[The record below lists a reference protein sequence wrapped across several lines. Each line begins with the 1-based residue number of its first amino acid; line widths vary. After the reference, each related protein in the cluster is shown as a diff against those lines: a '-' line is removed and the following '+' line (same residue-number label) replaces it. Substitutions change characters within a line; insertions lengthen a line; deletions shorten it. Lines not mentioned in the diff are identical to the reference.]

1 MNEFALPANVDAE
14 RYVLGACML
23 SPRAV
28 DDVAEMLQVTD
39 MHDTRHATTYA
50 AIRRLHDQ
58 DKPTDVVAVVDELIR
73 SGDLIGNLDAAYLH
87 TLTSEVPTA
96 ANAGYHAGLVKDASI
111 RRSVIEGAQRATQVA
126 SDATVPASDVTELA
140 RDAFDQIEGES
151 ARGVEAIGDWFMDF
165 AASLDEK
172 PSYTPTPWHD
182 LNQLIF
188 GVRDGG
194 MYVIAARPGDGKSI
208 MAVQIGLALAKERPV
223 LFVSLEMNREEIAA
237 RAIASM
243 GQIFIGSLNKHQLT
257 ESDWREFAKH
267 RPALEALPLV
277 IVDSSEVSTIPQLKA
292 KARAVRRKYKR
303 NPVVIVD
310 YLQLL
315 NTHERVESRQ
325 QAVAGFS
332 RALKLAAQ
340 QWRVPVLALSQLNRG
355 GAQRKGKAA
364 EPQLHDLRESGAIE
378 QDADVVMLLH
388 RKPIAG
394 AADELKVIVAK
405 NRQGQTGAA
414 SLVWQGQFSKV
425 LSKYQ
430 ANEHIDFNNNS
441 RDRAER
447 TAS

>member
-1 MNEFALPANVDAE
+1 MNELALPSNVEAE

-28 DDVAEMLQVTD
+28 DDVSEVLKVADL
-39 MHDTRHATTYA
+39 HDTRHVTAYG

-73 SGDLIGNLDAAYLH
+73 SGELLGNLDAAYLH
-87 TLTSEVPTA
+87 RLTDDVPTA
-96 ANAGYHAGLVKDASI
+96 ANASYWAELVREAAV
-111 RRSVIEGAQRATQVA
+111 RRHVIEGAQRATQVA
-126 SDATVPASDVTELA
+126 SDATVPAADVTELA
-140 RDAFDQIEGES
+140 RDAFDQIEDAA
-151 ARGVEAIGDWFMDF
+151 ARGVESIGDWFLDF
-165 AASLDEK
+165 AASLNEK
-172 PSYTPTPWHD
+172 PSYTPTPWYD

-208 MAVQIGLALAKERPV
+208 MAVQIALALAKERPV

-257 ESDWREFAKH
+257 DSDWRAFATH
-267 RPALEALPLV
+267 RAALEALPLV
-277 IVDSSEVSTIPQLKA
+277 IVDSAEVSTIPQLKA

-315 NTHERVESRQ
+315 NTHERVENRQ

-332 RALKLAAQ
+332 RALKLSAQ
-340 QWRVPVLALSQLNRG
+340 QWKVPVIALSQLNRG
-355 GAQRKGKAA
+355 STQRKGKAA
-364 EPQLHDLRESGAIE
+364 EPQLSDLRESGAIE

-394 AADELKVIVAK
+394 SPDELKVIVAK
-405 NRQGQTGAA
+405 NRQGQQGDA
-414 SLVWQGQFSKV
+414 SLVWQGQFSRV

-430 ANEHIDFNNNS
+430 ANEHIDFNNKGNS
-441 RDRAER
+441 
-447 TAS
+447 

>member
-1 MNEFALPANVDAE
+1 VNELALPSNVEAE

-28 DDVAEMLQVTD
+28 DDVAEVLKTTD
-39 MHDTRHATTYA
+39 LHDPRHITAYG

-73 SGDLIGNLDAAYLH
+73 SGELLGNLEAAYLH
-87 TLTSEVPTA
+87 RLTDDVPTA
-96 ANAGYHAGLVKDASI
+96 ANASYWAEMVREAAV
-111 RRSVIEGAQRATQVA
+111 RRHVIEGAQRATQVA
-126 SDATVPASDVTELA
+126 NDATVPAADVTELA
-140 RDAFDQIEGES
+140 RDAFDQIEDAA
-151 ARGVEAIGDWFMDF
+151 ARGVESIGDWFMDF
-165 AASLDEK
+165 AESLTAK
-172 PSYTPTPWHD
+172 PSYTPTPWYD

-208 MAVQIGLALAKERPV
+208 MAVQIALALAKERPV

-257 ESDWREFAKH
+257 DSDWRAFAAH
-267 RPALEALPLV
+267 RAALEALPLV
-277 IVDSSEVSTIPQLKA
+277 IVDSAEVSTIPQLKA

-315 NTHERVESRQ
+315 NTHERVENRQ

-332 RALKLAAQ
+332 RALKLSAQ
-340 QWRVPVLALSQLNRG
+340 QWKVPVIALSQLNRG
-355 GAQRKGKAA
+355 STQRKGKAA
-364 EPQLHDLRESGAIE
+364 EPVLSDLRESGAIE
-378 QDADVVMLLH
+378 QDADIVMLLH
-388 RKPIAG
+388 RRPIPG
-394 AADELKVIVAK
+394 APDELKVIVAK
-405 NRQGQTGAA
+405 NRQGQTGDVA
-414 SLVWQGQFSKV
+414 LVWQGQFARV

-430 ANEHIDFNNNS
+430 ANEHIDFNNKGNS
-441 RDRAER
+441 
-447 TAS
+447 

>member
-1 MNEFALPANVDAE
+1 MNELALPSNVEAE

-28 DDVAEMLQVTD
+28 DDVSEVLKATD
-39 MHDTRHATTYA
+39 LHDTRHVTTYG

-58 DKPTDVVAVVDELIR
+58 DKPTDVVSVVDELIR
-73 SGDLIGNLDAAYLH
+73 AGELIGNLDAAYLH
-87 TLTSEVPTA
+87 QLTDDVPSA
-96 ANAGYHAGLVKDASI
+96 ANAGYWADLVREAAI
-111 RRSVIEGAQRATQVA
+111 RRHVIEGARRAAQVA
-126 SDATVPASDVTELA
+126 TDATVSASDVTELA
-140 RDAFDQIEGES
+140 RDAFDQIEDAA
-151 ARGVEAIGDWFMDF
+151 ARGVESIGDWFMDF
-165 AASLDEK
+165 AASLEEK
-172 PSYTPTPWHD
+172 PSYTPTPWYD

-237 RAIASM
+237 RAIASL

-257 ESDWREFAKH
+257 ESDWKAFAAH
-267 RPALEALPLV
+267 RAALEALPLV

-315 NTHERVESRQ
+315 SSPVKAESRQ
-325 QAVAGFS
+325 VEVAGFS

-340 QWRVPVLALSQLNRG
+340 QWKVPVLALSQLNRG
-355 GAQRKGKAA
+355 NTQRKGKGA
-364 EPQLHDLRESGAIE
+364 EPQLSDLRESGAIE
-378 QDADVVMLLH
+378 QDADSVMLLH
-388 RKPIAG
+388 RRAVPG
-394 AADELKVIVAK
+394 GPDELKVIVAK
-405 NRQGQTGAA
+405 NRQGQQGEVT
-414 SLVWQGQFSKV
+414 LIWQGQFSRV
-425 LSKYQ
+425 LSKYE
-430 ANEHIDFNNNS
+430 AREDLMP
-441 RDRAER
+441 ER
-447 TAS
+447 GRHS

>member
-1 MNEFALPANVDAE
+1 MNELALPANVDAE

-28 DDVAEMLQVTD
+28 DDVAELLQVTD

-87 TLTSEVPTA
+87 ALTSEVPTA

-111 RRSVIEGAQRATQVA
+111 RRIVIEGAQRATQVA
-126 SDATVPASDVTELA
+126 SDATIPASDVTELA
-140 RDAFDQIEGES
+140 RDAFDQIEGQT
-151 ARGVEAIGDWFMDF
+151 AAGVESIGDWFMDY
-165 AASLDEK
+165 AASLEEK

-208 MAVQIGLALAKERPV
+208 MAVQIALSLAKQRPV

-237 RAIASM
+237 RAISSM
-243 GQIFIGSLNKHQLT
+243 GQIFIASLNRHQLS
-257 ESDWREFAKH
+257 ESEWKAFAAH
-267 RPALEALPLV
+267 RAALEALPLV
-277 IVDSSEVSTIPQLKA
+277 IVDSSKVSTIPQLKA
-292 KARAVRRKYKR
+292 EARAVRRKYKQ

-315 NTHERVESRQ
+315 NTHERVENRQ

-332 RALKLAAQ
+332 RSLKLAAQ
-340 QWRVPVLALSQLNRG
+340 QWRVPVIALSQLNRG
-355 GAQRKGKAA
+355 AAQRKGKAA
-364 EPQLHDLRESGAIE
+364 EPQLSDLRESGAIE
-378 QDADVVMLLH
+378 QDADSVMLLH
-388 RKPIAG
+388 RRPVAG
-394 AADELKVIVAK
+394 SPDELKVIVAK
-405 NRQGQTGAA
+405 NRQGQQGDV
-414 SLVWQGQFSKV
+414 SLVWQGQFSRV

-430 ANEHIDFNNNS
+430 AREDIDFKGG
-441 RDRAER
+441 A
-447 TAS
+447 